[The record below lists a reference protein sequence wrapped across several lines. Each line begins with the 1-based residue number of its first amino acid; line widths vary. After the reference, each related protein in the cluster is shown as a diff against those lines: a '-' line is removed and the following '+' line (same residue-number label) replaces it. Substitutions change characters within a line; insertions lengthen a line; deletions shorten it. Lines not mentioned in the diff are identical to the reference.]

1 MIRMDDT
8 PEDIYGKVMAFTDGM
23 ILIGFEI
30 LTVATLEELDE
41 YKKRLGS
48 GENPIVLKKELAL
61 RVTEEITSKEDA
73 QKAQKYFE
81 EVFQN
86 KEDSEEIKEK
96 EVDKDIYSIT
106 DLLVAI
112 EFAGSKSI
120 ARRLVE
126 QGAVKINN
134 EKITDWNDS
143 INITS
148 YPSLLLKVGKQL
160 CHITLK
166 T

>member
-1 MIRMDDT
+1 
-8 PEDIYGKVMAFTDGM
+8 
-23 ILIGFEI
+23 
-30 LTVATLEELDE
+30 LDE
-41 YKKRLGS
+41 LKAYKKRLDA

-61 RVTEEITSKEDA
+61 RVTEEITSKAEA
-73 QKAQKYFE
+73 EKAQKYFE
-81 EVFQN
+81 KVFQK
-86 KEDSEEIKEK
+86 KEDSEDIKEK
-96 EVDKDIYSIT
+96 AVDHDIYSIT
-106 DLLVAI
+106 ELLVAV

-134 EKITDWNDS
+134 KKVEDWNDTVS
-143 INITS
+143 ISS
-148 YPSLLLKVGKQL
+148 YSSMLLKVGKQL